1 MPTRILA
8 QATGKHDENPF
19 GARGRRN
26 VRQLGTALAADGPAH
41 HSRLAGRKAAFIC
54 SGHFNAGRRP
64 AELDGDELVRISP
77 VYREALADLPAAARD
92 KAR

>member
-1 MPTRILA
+1 MKIPSGLA
-8 QATGKHDENPF
+8 AAAMF
-19 GARGRRN
+19 
-26 VRQLGTALAADGPAH
+26 VQLGTALAADGPAH